1 MSQPASDRVHLSVAE
16 ARTIALRALRGIG
29 YDDADASVLADHMID
44 AACCGYE
51 YSGLP
56 KILQIAQNP
65 RSKRPRTPI
74 QPIHQTDASV
84 LLDGGNHS
92 GMVAM
97 HHATTIAIDKAQRHG
112 FALVGVTNSWMSGR
126 SAYYVERMAR
136 ADLIAIHT
144 VGASSLVA
152 PPGAARP
159 ALGTNPIAFGFPTAG
174 EPLVVD
180 VSAAAFPGTELDFYA
195 LLGLALPEGV
205 ALDKDGAPTTDAE
218 AAKGGA
224 LLPFGGHKGFALAIA
239 LQALGVLAGSGRN
252 ASKDY
257 GYLIIAMRPDLLVPL
272 DTFKRELSD
281 TLVRIKATPKQPGVD
296 EIRLPSE
303 RAFRE
308 RALAASHGIVIDR
321 SILQALRYL
330 ATQAEIDDDL
340 ADVD

>member
-1 MSQPASDRVHLSVAE
+1 MNRSPPERVQLSLGE
-16 ARTIALRALRGIG
+16 ARTTALRALRGIG
-29 YDDADASVLADHMID
+29 YDDGDASVLTDHLID

-74 QPIHQTDASV
+74 RPIHETDVSV
-84 LLDGGNHS
+84 LLDGGNNS
-92 GMVAM
+92 GMVALQ
-97 HHATTIAIDKAQRHG
+97 HATTIAIDKAQRHG

-126 SAYYVERMAR
+126 SAYYVERIAR

-152 PPGAARP
+152 PPGASRP
-159 ALGTNPIAFGFPTAG
+159 ALGTNPIAFGFPTPG
-174 EPLVVD
+174 EPLVID
-180 VSAAAFPGTELDFYA
+180 VSSAAFPGTELDFYA
-195 LLGLALPEGV
+195 LLGLPLPEGV
-205 ALDKDGAPTTDAE
+205 ALDENGAPTTDAE
-218 AAKGGA
+218 AAKRGA

-239 LQALGVLAGSGRN
+239 LQAMGVLAGSGLN
-252 ASKDY
+252 AGKDY
-257 GYLIIAMRPDLLVPL
+257 GYLIIALRPDLLVPL
-272 DTFKRELSD
+272 DTFKRDLGD
-281 TLVRIKATPKQPGVD
+281 TLARIKATPRQPGVD
-296 EIRLPSE
+296 AIRLPSE

-308 RALAASHGIVIDR
+308 RALAASQGIVIDR

-340 ADVD
+340 ADVE